1 MGGVIMKKI
10 LNNFTI
16 ESATTISYFDDI
28 VNFVLKNEKD
38 ILDFFKLEKLPQKFN
53 IIIMNYDDFK
63 DVQIKAYGKVID
75 YVRGITNGSTNTIM
89 ILTIEDQLKY
99 TTHKNATLDDTLKMI
114 LHEVVHACNSVV
126 AKFYYQTAWLQEGLA
141 TNLANQNYSLMDLS
155 ECDFELLKNDFMNYG
170 KYNYAFAYTI
180 VNFILNNY
188 DKEIVYK
195 LITDS
200 NYLRDN
206 DNRLFEEAKQHMLN
220 EKLSKR

>member
-1 MGGVIMKKI
+1 MKKI

-28 VNFVLKNEKD
+28 VNFVSKNEKD
-38 ILDFFKLEKLPQKFN
+38 ILDFFKLKKLPQKFN

-63 DVQIKAYGKVID
+63 DVQIKAHGKVIN
-75 YVRGITNGSTNTIM
+75 YVRGITDRSINTIM

-126 AKFYYQTAWLQEGLA
+126 SKFFYQTAWLREGLA
-141 TNLANQNYSLMDLS
+141 TNLANQNYYLMDLS

-170 KYNYAFAYTI
+170 KNNYAFAYTI
-180 VNFILNNY
+180 VNYILNNY

-220 EKLSKR
+220 KKLSKR

>member
-1 MGGVIMKKI
+1 MKKI

-28 VNFVLKNEKD
+28 VNFVSKNEKD
-38 ILDFFKLEKLPQKFN
+38 ILDFFKLKKLPQKFN

-63 DVQIKAYGKVID
+63 DVQIKLHGKVID

-126 AKFYYQTAWLQEGLA
+126 SKFYYQTAWLQEGLA
-141 TNLANQNYSLMDLS
+141 TNLANQNYYLMDLS

-195 LITDS
+195 LITDT
-200 NYLRDN
+200 NYLKDN

>member
-1 MGGVIMKKI
+1 MKKI

-28 VNFVLKNEKD
+28 VNFVSKNEKD
-38 ILDFFKLEKLPQKFN
+38 ILDFFKLKKLPQKFN

-75 YVRGITNGSTNTIM
+75 YVRGITNRNIHTIM

-114 LHEVVHACNSVV
+114 LHEVVHACHSVV
-126 AKFYYQTAWLQEGLA
+126 AKFFYQTAWLQEGLA
-141 TNLANQNYSLMDLS
+141 TNLANQNYYLMDLS
-155 ECDFELLKNDFMNYG
+155 ECDFELLKNDFMNYS
-170 KYNYAFAYTI
+170 KNNYAFAYTI

-195 LITDS
+195 LITDT
-200 NYLRDN
+200 NYLKDN

>member
-1 MGGVIMKKI
+1 MKKI

-38 ILDFFKLEKLPQKFN
+38 ILDFFKLKKLPQKFN

-63 DVQIKAYGKVID
+63 DVQIKAHGKVID

-114 LHEVVHACNSVV
+114 LHEVVHACHSVV
-126 AKFYYQTAWLQEGLA
+126 AKFYYQTAWFQEGLA
-141 TNLANQNYSLMDLS
+141 TNLANQNYYLMDLS

-170 KYNYAFAYTI
+170 KNNYAFAYTI

-200 NYLRDN
+200 NYLKDN

>member
-1 MGGVIMKKI
+1 
-10 LNNFTI
+10 
-16 ESATTISYFDDI
+16 
-28 VNFVLKNEKD
+28 
-38 ILDFFKLEKLPQKFN
+38 
-53 IIIMNYDDFK
+53 MNYDDFK
-63 DVQIKAYGKVID
+63 DVQIKAHGKVID

-126 AKFYYQTAWLQEGLA
+126 SKFYYQTAWLQEGLA
-141 TNLANQNYSLMDLS
+141 TNLANQNYFLMDLS

-170 KYNYAFAYTI
+170 KNNYAFAYTI
-180 VNFILNNY
+180 VNYILNNY

-200 NYLRDN
+200 NYLKDN

-220 EKLSKR
+220 KKLSKR

>member
-1 MGGVIMKKI
+1 MKKI

-63 DVQIKAYGKVID
+63 DVQIKAHGKVID

-126 AKFYYQTAWLQEGLA
+126 SKFYYQTAWLQEGLA
-141 TNLANQNYSLMDLS
+141 TNLANQNYFLMDLS

-195 LITDS
+195 LITDI
-200 NYLRDN
+200 NYLKDN

>member
-1 MGGVIMKKI
+1 MKKI

-99 TTHKNATLDDTLKMI
+99 TTDKNATLDDTLKMI

-126 AKFYYQTAWLQEGLA
+126 SKFYYQTAWLQEGLA

>member
-1 MGGVIMKKI
+1 MKKI

>member
-1 MGGVIMKKI
+1 
-10 LNNFTI
+10 
-16 ESATTISYFDDI
+16 
-28 VNFVLKNEKD
+28 
-38 ILDFFKLEKLPQKFN
+38 
-53 IIIMNYDDFK
+53 MNYDDFK

-114 LHEVVHACNSVV
+114 LHEVVHACHSVV
-126 AKFYYQTAWLQEGLA
+126 VKFYYQTAWLREGLA
-141 TNLANQNYSLMDLS
+141 TNLANQNYYLMDLS

-170 KYNYAFAYTI
+170 KNNYAFAYTI

-195 LITDS
+195 LITDT
-200 NYLRDN
+200 NYLKDN

>member
-1 MGGVIMKKI
+1 MKKI

-126 AKFYYQTAWLQEGLA
+126 SKFYYQTAWLQEGLA

-195 LITDS
+195 LITDT
-200 NYLRDN
+200 NYLKDN

>member
-1 MGGVIMKKI
+1 MKKI

-63 DVQIKAYGKVID
+63 DVQIKAHGKVID

-99 TTHKNATLDDTLKMI
+99 TTDKNATLDDTLKMI

-195 LITDS
+195 LITDT
-200 NYLRDN
+200 NYLKDN